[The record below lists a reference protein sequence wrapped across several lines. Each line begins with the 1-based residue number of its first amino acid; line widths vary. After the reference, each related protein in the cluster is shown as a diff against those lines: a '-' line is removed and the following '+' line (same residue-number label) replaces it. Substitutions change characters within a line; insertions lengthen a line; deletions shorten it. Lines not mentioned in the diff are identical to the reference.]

1 MNFFKDIYFN
11 RKPDSIKSD
20 FGKTLI
26 IAGSKKYPGAS
37 FIASQFAELAGV
49 GYVALSVPET
59 IYTIAAS
66 KVSNNIIY
74 EFFSSGDDF
83 KWSDDYNKVIKGYN
97 SVLFGNG
104 VNDSISNLVF
114 LKNLIATA
122 NNLVI
127 DGTGLNIIANNVEI
141 LKRDNKNKILLTP
154 HLGELKRLL
163 KIDDCSRNPN
173 DYLLKCK
180 EFCQKYN
187 VNVLIKSYS
196 SILVLENQ
204 TFLNSNYAPTPSLA
218 RAGSGDAL
226 AGYITGLLAYATTKF
241 DYQMVI
247 MEADKAIHEA
257 AMKFSKINSDGT
269 LNSNKLSLVLEDLI
283 RDCKF
288 V

>member
-1 MNFFKDIYFN
+1 MNFFEDIYFN

-59 IYTIAAS
+59 IYNIAAS

-83 KWSDDYNKVIKGYN
+83 KWSNDYNNVIKGYN

-104 VNDSISNLVF
+104 VNDSPLNLVF

-127 DGTGLNIIANNVEI
+127 DGTGLSIIANNVEI

-196 SILVLENQ
+196 SILVLDNQ

-226 AGYITGLLAYATTKF
+226 AGYITGLLAYATAKF

-269 LNSNKLSLVLEDLI
+269 LNSNKLSMALEDLI
-283 RDCKF
+283 RDCK
-288 V
+288 

>member
-83 KWSDDYNKVIKGYN
+83 IWSDDYSKVIKGYN

-226 AGYITGLLAYATTKF
+226 AGYITGLLAYATAKF

-269 LNSNKLSLVLEDLI
+269 LNSNKLSLALEDLI
-283 RDCKF
+283 RDCKL

>member
-269 LNSNKLSLVLEDLI
+269 LNSNKLSLALEDLI
-283 RDCKF
+283 RDCKL

>member
-59 IYTIAAS
+59 IYNIAAS

-83 KWSDDYNKVIKGYN
+83 KWSDDYSKVINCYN
-97 SVLFGNG
+97 IFLFCNLF
-104 VNDSISNLVF
+104 NDIISNLVF

-163 KIDDCSRNPN
+163 KMDDCSRNPN

-204 TFLNSNYAPTPSLA
+204 TFLNSNYVPTPSLA

-226 AGYITGLLAYATTKF
+226 AGYITGLLAYATAKF

-269 LNSNKLSLVLEDLI
+269 LNSNKLSMALEDLI
-283 RDCKF
+283 RDCK
-288 V
+288 

>member
-1 MNFFKDIYFN
+1 MNFFEDIYFN

-20 FGKTLI
+20 FGKALI

-83 KWSDDYNKVIKGYN
+83 KWSNDYNKVIKGYN

-204 TFLNSNYAPTPSLA
+204 TFLNSNYVPTPSLA

-226 AGYITGLLAYATTKF
+226 AGYITGLLAYATAKF

-247 MEADKAIHEA
+247 MGADKAIHEA

-269 LNSNKLSLVLEDLI
+269 LNSNKLSMALEDLI
-283 RDCKF
+283 RDCK
-288 V
+288 

>member
-59 IYTIAAS
+59 IYNIAAS

-83 KWSDDYNKVIKGYN
+83 KWSNDYNKVINGYN

-196 SILVLENQ
+196 SILVLDNQ

-269 LNSNKLSLVLEDLI
+269 LNSNKLSMALEDLI

>member
-1 MNFFKDIYFN
+1 MNFFEDIYFN
-11 RKPDSIKSD
+11 RKPDSVKSD

-83 KWSDDYNKVIKGYN
+83 KWSDDYSKVIKGYN

-204 TFLNSNYAPTPSLA
+204 TFLNSNYVPTPSLA

-269 LNSNKLSLVLEDLI
+269 LNSNKLSLALEDLI
-283 RDCKF
+283 RDCKL